1 MKACNPEILRVPCS
15 NVVEDELNIDTE
27 LETSGDIDV

>member
-1 MKACNPEILRVPCS
+1 MKACNPEKYLECY
-15 NVVEDELNIDTE
+15 VVEDELNIDTE